1 MSSVSSSHERV
12 TAALELREPDRVP
25 TFDLMMDSISYE
37 ILGRRPG
44 VLDRLLGSP
53 GAAGFLDSVVPR
65 IRKVPILATLF
76 VDRPGDIEA
85 EEFAQAGAAAA
96 VKIGFD
102 SAVVNYYPVFRLQ
115 DSKTMHDLF
124 GRSYRVTVDKR
135 GFLVLPVYRG
145 GLIKSPEDWKAWDKS
160 ALLGL
165 PEKCNRAMAP
175 IQAEF
180 GRQLFIFGLSSAG
193 LFESTWE
200 PMGFERFVV
209 ALRKEKGF
217 VRRMIRFQVDLNC
230 SIIEAFADAG
240 LPGYLFADDLAYKSG
255 PMLNPRMLEELFG
268 DSYRRITQTAH
279 SLGMKIVIHSCGNTS
294 SLLGWL
300 ADCGFDGVH
309 PLEPTAGMELAAA
322 KEAVGDRICLVG
334 NIDISHILVDAPREE
349 VFEAVRRAIA
359 DAGKGGGFLLAAAHS
374 HEDVSVERMKW
385 MLEAAGKYGGCRSSG

>member
-37 ILGRRPG
+37 IIGKKPS
-44 VLDRLLGSP
+44 VIDRLMASP
-53 GAAGFLDSVVPR
+53 AAVGFLDSAVPLM
-65 IRKVPILATLF
+65 RKSPALAALL
-76 VDRPGDIEA
+76 VDKPAEIET
-85 EEFAQAGAAAA
+85 EEFARAGAAAA

-115 DSKTMHDLF
+115 DSKTIHDLF
-124 GRSYRVTVDKR
+124 GRSYQVTVDKR
-135 GFLVLPVYRG
+135 GFLVLPIYRG

-160 ALLGL
+160 ELLGL
-165 PEKCNRAMAP
+165 PEKCNRALAP

-180 GRQLFIFGLSSAG
+180 GRQVFIFGLSSAG

-200 PMGFERFVV
+200 PMGFENFVV
-209 ALRKEKGF
+209 ASRKEKEF
-217 VRRMIRFQVDLNC
+217 VNRMIRFQVDLNC

-268 DSYRRITQTAH
+268 DGYRRITETAH
-279 SLGMKIVIHSCGNTS
+279 SLGMKIIIHSCGNTS

-334 NIDISHILVDAPREE
+334 NIDVSYILVNAPREE
-349 VFEAVRRAIA
+349 VFETVRRAIA
-359 DAGKGGGFLLAAAHS
+359 DAGKGGGFILAADHS
-374 HEDVSVERMKW
+374 HEDVSVDRMRW
-385 MLEAAGKYGGCRSSG
+385 MLEAAGRYGRYPLET